1 MSSRPFGVTLVA
13 IIAWVTGAIGVVQ
26 GVFTL
31 LGGQVTVGVIAIVLG
46 LIVILVSGGLFGGTP
61 GARMLVTVV
70 FLLNIG
76 ASIYAMI
83 AQPSSLWSALAGMV
97 FPLIG
102 LLLLY
107 TGRANQFFKKT
118 A

>member
-1 MSSRPFGVTLVA
+1 MATRPFGVTLVA
-13 IIAWVTGAIGVVQ
+13 VIAWITGAVGVIQ

-31 LGGQVTVGVIAIVLG
+31 LGGQLTVGIIAIILG
-46 LIVILVSGGLFGGTP
+46 VIVVLVSGGLFGGTP

-83 AQPSSLWSALAGMV
+83 TQPGHFWSAVAGMV
-97 FPLIG
+97 LPLIG
-102 LLLLY
+102 LMLLY
-107 TGRANQFFKKT
+107 TGRANQFFKKNG
-118 A
+118 